1 MHNTLPKKPPMN
13 SSGKNIRAIMTNVT
27 GRMNLANIKIK
38 PTIKNIATIPNNID
52 NLIHLLNSFLLLDN
66 SSANA
71 QPADSN
77 ITTLTEGATI

>member
-52 NLIHLLNSFLLLDN
+52 NLIHLLNSFLLLVDI
-66 SSANA
+66 SPRLKAG
-71 QPADSN
+71 DS
-77 ITTLTEGATI
+77 